1 MHLRFLRLFSS
12 YHAISS
18 SIRKS
23 TRCIVCPHLSF
34 RAGLHN
40 FKEHLELGIIS
51 RAAFRISNISSF
63 SLPFGTFCWCIDNP
77 SLIWSFLY
85 YHFLTSLKNGDSERL
100 MTLMPWSS
108 ILRAACMYI
117 MCGYSYSELT
127 GAPFNL
133 IWIIREID
141 IIAKARKRKCKLS
154 RKEKVPHR

>member
-100 MTLMPWSS
+100 MTLMLLDIRVINLMSS
-108 ILRAACMYI
+108 LHVYNVWLFLFCV
-117 MCGYSYSELT
+117 
-127 GAPFNL
+127 
-133 IWIIREID
+133 ID
-141 IIAKARKRKCKLS
+141 GS
-154 RKEKVPHR
+154 